1 MEGWIKLHRSLLDWE
16 WWDDPPTLK
25 LYLYLLIKANHKEK
39 KWRGQV
45 VKPGQLVT
53 GVHKLS
59 ECTKL
64 SVQQVRTALKK
75 LKSTNNLTSKSTNRF
90 SLITISGWEKHQCDH
105 AEATSKSTSQ
115 LTNKQQTNNK
125 QITTNKNV
133 KNVKNP
139 FKEKINKKKENKK
152 QYLDGVLM
160 TEEEHQS
167 LVDRF
172 GESSAR
178 KMIENLNNYILSTG
192 KKYKSHY
199 HTLLVWAS
207 KDNPISGGGATSKSV
222 EEVAKNLYNF

>member
-1 MEGWIKLHRSLLDWE
+1 MKNYDKYQDSNTQDNTQPNKQI
-16 WWDDPPTLK
+16 
-25 LYLYLLIKANHKEK
+25 
-39 KWRGQV
+39 
-45 VKPGQLVT
+45 
-53 GVHKLS
+53 
-59 ECTKL
+59 
-64 SVQQVRTALKK
+64 
-75 LKSTNNLTSKSTNRF
+75 
-90 SLITISGWEKHQCDH
+90 
-105 AEATSKSTSQ
+105 
-115 LTNKQQTNNK
+115 TNKQQTNNK